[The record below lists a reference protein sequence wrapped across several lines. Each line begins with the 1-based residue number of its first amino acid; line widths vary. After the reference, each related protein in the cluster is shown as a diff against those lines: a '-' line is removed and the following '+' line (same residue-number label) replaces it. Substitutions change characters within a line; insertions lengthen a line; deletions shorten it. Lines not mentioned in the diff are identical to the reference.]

1 MDLKGLEQA
10 SLNAKQCRLKS
21 HHKELNDS
29 LTEKTRHAVYV
40 PQDEWIIG
48 DLETLQ
54 DNLLHQCHT
63 VEGAVDQRRPNPSLE
78 CWVCLDNQRDMAYSH
93 ADRDISPSLPPV
105 MICTDLQIPSPVRA
119 TAGPELW
126 SFIADTR
133 NPFGSSCSV
142 HGSSWDMSSSS
153 NPSSSDH
160 YPVSAA
166 AHLHLLGES
175 LSLIGSHLEETDK
188 KVCMS
193 SSLSLLLDSLLCALA
208 PLMCLTTQIP
218 ELASCTEHALA
229 STLEN
234 VAYMMPGL

>member
-21 HHKELNDS
+21 PHKELNYS
-29 LTEKTRHAVYV
+29 LTEKTQHAVYL

-63 VEGAVDQRRPNPSLE
+63 VEGAVDQK
-78 CWVCLDNQRDMAYSH
+78 M
-93 ADRDISPSLPPV
+93 
-105 MICTDLQIPSPVRA
+105 
-119 TAGPELW
+119 
-126 SFIADTR
+126 
-133 NPFGSSCSV
+133 
-142 HGSSWDMSSSS
+142 
-153 NPSSSDH
+153 
-160 YPVSAA
+160 
-166 AHLHLLGES
+166 
-175 LSLIGSHLEETDK
+175 
-188 KVCMS
+188 VCMS

-229 STLEN
+229 SALEN

>member
-21 HHKELNDS
+21 PHKELNYS
-29 LTEKTRHAVYV
+29 LTEKTQHAVYL

-126 SFIADTR
+126 SFIADTC

-142 HGSSWDMSSSS
+142 HGSSWDMSSSI
-153 NPSSSDH
+153 NPSSSGH

-188 KVCMS
+188 MVCMS

-229 STLEN
+229 SALEN